1 MFVAIIKMMQI
12 YDESIALPLKLLFET
27 ALNEKKFPDIRKLA
41 NVVLVH
47 KKEGKK
53 LLKPIVL

>member
-1 MFVAIIKMMQI
+1 MQI